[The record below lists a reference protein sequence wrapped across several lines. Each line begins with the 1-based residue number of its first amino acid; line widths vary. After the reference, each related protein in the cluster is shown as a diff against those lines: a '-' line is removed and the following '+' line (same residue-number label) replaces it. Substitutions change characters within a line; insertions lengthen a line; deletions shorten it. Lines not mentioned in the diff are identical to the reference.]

1 MNALLGRLAGFLG
14 PWLSTPALCAYTFA
28 AGLTAGGYGV
38 HTWYKAQR
46 VDAIESARTTER
58 AGVSKANQADVRYVD
73 RIMEQRDKANANA
86 AKWEKA
92 FNTAADSLRHCAV
105 GPDLLRLFNDG
116 RSAPTA
122 GTPGAPG
129 PAAVEAEA
137 GSNCAAVIATEQ
149 WNKENVVIPNSIQI
163 EELQRFYN
171 EQRRLFNGR
180 RGGGWLKGSQD

>member
-1 MNALLGRLAGFLG
+1 MTALLGRLVGFLG
-14 PWLSTPALCAYTFA
+14 PWVSTPALCAYAFA
-28 AGLTAGGYGV
+28 GGLTSGAYGV

-46 VDAIESARTTER
+46 VDAIESARETER
-58 AGVSKANQADVRYVD
+58 EGVHVANEADARYIQRLED
-73 RIMEQRDKANANA
+73 QRDKANAKA
-86 AKWEKA
+86 AKFQQA
-92 FNTAADSLRHCAV
+92 FNTAANSLRRCAV
-105 GPDLLRLFNDG
+105 SPDLLRLLNDG

-129 PAAVEAEA
+129 PAAVEAKA
-137 GSNCAAVIATEQ
+137 GSDCAAVIETEQ
-149 WNKENVVIPNSIQI
+149 WNKENVVTPNSIQI